1 VNLSAGT
8 LSLLASRNLFWSGG
22 TLVAT
27 ASASSGNVVLQ
38 SGGTLTIAGATDIE
52 RFNGGIA
59 DGLNITLNAGTTFQA
74 NGTLRLRTDG
84 SGLTSGGN
92 ISLSGGTIVLSRL
105 TNIQTGPSTANQ
117 GSGSNI
123 SVAAGGAIT
132 VSNVSE
138 NVTIGA
144 GRTLNNGGNVS
155 FSGGSFTGTGPDLE
169 LDLEV
174 VNSSPG
180 IIGTGGNITLKIDG
194 SFTTGPG
201 ASMNLEVNNS
211 GGQIQ
216 NGGNINGTIG
226 GSFTTDLATIQ
237 IDNSNGGFI
246 ASSAGITF
254 NVAGPTNVNA
264 GMSFEILDSAG
275 GTFGSNAFINATF
288 ADANFGSLTAFIDSV
303 GGKIGGTGTV
313 TLQINGK
320 LAVTNRIDVLGNL
333 TSTGPITAN
342 QLSVTNVNA
351 PSIAVGNGGITRFT
365 FPTILNE
372 LTINPQHTI
381 TTSALTSTG
390 GINFNGPDAGTTPG
404 GPIDGGL
411 LTINVPSLTFGSSAA
426 DNIQGAVTFN
436 GGGTTDNTQAAGNG
450 GVFTVNATGNI
461 TIGSPIEATTGLQPS
476 GSEPSGTGGT
486 VNLNSTGG
494 TISVN
499 SPITVS
505 SAEPATGVPRRHSRA
520 GGNINLTSNAT
531 GVAINISNTGQLLS
545 LLEPAAPGPG
555 GKITILATATGSQ
568 INVTGDAGAGGRT
581 PTDTIRADKGIV
593 DIRDNGASGLV
604 SLTTAQISADTVKI
618 GALGSNGTL
627 SIGGGRINADTLL
640 QLYAT
645 GSNGTVVFVSN
656 VTLGGNSMKIIA
668 GNTVT
673 VNNGVVVQVSNQ
685 PADVYVSDLNHA
697 NYSNFNGGN
706 NSTSGVFIIEGT
718 AGSPSSG
725 ANTHLGVS
733 PPPFGPGH

>member
-1 VNLSAGT
+1 M
-8 LSLLASRNLFWSGG
+8 
-22 TLVAT
+22 
-27 ASASSGNVVLQ
+27 
-38 SGGTLTIAGATDIE
+38 
-52 RFNGGIA
+52 
-59 DGLNITLNAGTTFQA
+59 
-74 NGTLRLRTDG
+74 
-84 SGLTSGGN
+84 
-92 ISLSGGTIVLSRL
+92 
-105 TNIQTGPSTANQ
+105 
-117 GSGSNI
+117 
-123 SVAAGGAIT
+123 
-132 VSNVSE
+132 
-138 NVTIGA
+138 TIGA

-180 IIGTGGNITLKIDG
+180 IIGTGGNVTLKIDG
-194 SFTTGPG
+194 NFATGPG
-201 ASMNLEVNNS
+201 ASVNLAVNNA

-216 NGGNINGTIG
+216 TGGNINATIG
-226 GSFTTDLATIQ
+226 GNFTADAMTVQ
-237 IDNSNGGFI
+237 IDNSVKGFI
-246 ASSAGITF
+246 GTSAGITF
-254 NVAGPTNVNA
+254 NVTGTTMVGA
-264 GMSFEILDSAG
+264 SANFSIINSRPGTPG
-275 GTFGSNAFINATF
+275 GTIGSDAFIKVTL
-288 ADANFGSLTAFIDSV
+288 ADANFGTLNAFIDNV
-303 GGKIGGTGTV
+303 GGLIGGVGGTV
-313 TLQINGK
+313 TLQINGQ
-320 LAVTNRIDVLGNL
+320 LTVTNRIDVLGTL
-333 TSTGPITAN
+333 TSTGAISAN

-351 PSIAVGNGGITRFT
+351 PSITVGNLGITRFS
-365 FPTILNE
+365 FPTLLNE
-372 LTINPQHTI
+372 ITVNPLHTI
-381 TTSALTSTG
+381 TTNALTSTG

-411 LTINVPSLTFGSSAA
+411 LTINVPSLTIGSSAA

-436 GGGTTDNTQAAGNG
+436 GGGTPDNTQLPGNG
-450 GVFTVNATGNI
+450 GVFTVNATGNV

-494 TISVN
+494 TISVG
-499 SPITVS
+499 SAITVS
-505 SAEPATGVPRRHSRA
+505 SAEPATGVPRRHSRS
-520 GGNINLTSNAT
+520 GGNINLTSNST

-545 LLEPAAPGPG
+545 LLEPVAAGPG

-568 INVTGDAGAGGRT
+568 INVTGDPGTAGKA
-581 PTDTIRADKGIV
+581 PIDTIRADKGTV
-593 DIRDNGASGLV
+593 DIRNTGASGLV
-604 SLTTAQISADTVKI
+604 SLATVQISADTVKI

-685 PADVYVSDLNHA
+685 PADVYVSDINHA

-706 NSTSGVFIIEGT
+706 SSTNGVFIIEGT
-718 AGSPSSG
+718 GGSPVSG
-725 ANTHLGVS
+725 ANTHTGVP